1 MGYQL
6 VSKKVI
12 NYTIVKIKELVKY
25 YMNKKPELLLP
36 AGDINTLKIAFDYGA
51 DACYVGGEL
60 YSLRAKAINF
70 NDNDLKQAV
79 ELAHKQNKKI
89 YITAN
94 IYAHNSDIEGVREY
108 FHFLNII
115 KPDAVLISDMGVF
128 SIAKELLD
136 GIDIHISTQANTTN
150 YESINFYEKLGA
162 KRVVVAREL
171 SLNEI
176 REIKN
181 HISENMEIEA
191 FIHGSMCISY
201 SGRCLLSSFF
211 TGKSAN
217 LGECTH
223 PCRWKYD
230 IKDKEFDLIE
240 NERPDEKFSIM
251 ENDRGT
257 YIFNSKDLCMIE
269 HIDDLIDAGIDSF
282 KIEGRMKSELYI
294 ATVARVYRKAI
305 DDYINDKNLYKN
317 NISKYKEEIKK
328 CTYREY
334 TTGFFY
340 GYPNETAQIY
350 DNNTYVSGAKLLAIV
365 DKVDNEYF
373 YFEQKNKFN
382 VGDTI
387 EIMSKN
393 FDNIKTKVLEMIDI
407 ETGKNVDSCPHSKQ
421 KIKIKTDI
429 MPKIGDIIRS
439 I

>member
-1 MGYQL
+1 
-6 VSKKVI
+6 
-12 NYTIVKIKELVKY
+12 
-25 YMNKKPELLLP
+25 MNKKPELLMP

-51 DACYVGGEL
+51 DACYIGGEL

-70 NDNDLKQAV
+70 NDDNLIKAV
-79 ELAHKQNKKI
+79 ELAHSINKKI

-94 IYAHNSDIEGVREY
+94 IYAHNRDIEGVREY
-108 FHFLNII
+108 FKFLNEI
-115 KPDAVLISDMGVF
+115 KPDAVLVSDMGVF
-128 SIAKELLD
+128 SIAKELLQ
-136 GIDIHISTQANTTN
+136 GISIHISTQANTTN

-162 KRVVVAREL
+162 SRVVIAREL
-171 SLNEI
+171 SLD
-176 REIKN
+176 EIKN
-181 HISENMEIEA
+181 IKEKISSNMEIEA

-230 IKDKEFDLIE
+230 IKDREFVLIE

-294 ATVARVYRKAI
+294 ATIARVYRKAI
-305 DDYINDKNLYKN
+305 DDYTIDKNLYKN
-317 NISKYKEEIKK
+317 NIDIYKEEIKK

-340 GYPNETAQIY
+340 GYPNQDAQIY
-350 DNNTYVSGAKLLAIV
+350 DNNTYVSGAKLCAIV
-365 DKVDNEYF
+365 DRVDDGYF
-373 YFEQKNKFN
+373 YFEQKNKFS
-382 VGDTI
+382 VGDTL
-387 EIMSKN
+387 EIMSKH
-393 FDNIKTKVLEMIDI
+393 FDNKKTRVLEMIDVDTGTKI
-407 ETGKNVDSCPHSKQ
+407 ESCPHSKQ
-421 KIKIKTDI
+421 RIKIKTDI
-429 MPKIGDIIRS
+429 LPEIGDIIRS